1 MAAGHA
7 ATSGPGLHVDIDEQT
22 VVGRSVR
29 APIGIR
35 HAILAPGREKA
46 AGTVRPMPFSPVDRS
61 LDLPALETTVLAR
74 WAADDTFAESM
85 RRREGA
91 PAWVFYEGPPTANGR
106 PGIHHVWA
114 RLFKDLYPRFHT
126 MRGKYVARK
135 AGWDCHGLPVEV
147 EVEKELGFSGKQQIE
162 AYGIEAFNRK
172 CRESV
177 QRYVGDFE
185 DLTKRIGM
193 WLDIDDAYWTMSNE
207 FVESVWWLFAQMW
220 GNGDIEEGFKV
231 VPYCARCGTALS
243 SHELG
248 QPGAYRDVTE
258 ESVYVRFPVV
268 DAEFDLLVW
277 TTTPWTLPSN
287 TAVAVGPGMDYVRV
301 RRATRDVV
309 MAASRVEAVLG
320 PDAEV
325 VGPVDAASLVG
336 RRYERP
342 FDLLAPPDPWPAPSP
357 DPTTGDY
364 FRVVADEFV
373 TDADG
378 SGIVHLAPAFGEVD
392 REVAAREGIGVLNP
406 VGPDGAF
413 DASMPAP
420 YAGQFVKDADHDLI
434 TALRASGRLEE
445 IEPYTHS
452 YPHCWRCGT
461 ALIYWAKP
469 TWFARTARHR
479 DDMIRENEQIGW
491 HPEHIKHGRFGDWL
505 EHNVDWAL
513 SRDRFWGTPIP
524 VWRCDDCG
532 RDECVGS
539 VSELAELAGR
549 PLDDLDLHRPYVDD
563 IVVRCPGCGGNAHR
577 VEPVLDAW
585 FDSGSMPA
593 AQFHHPFSADDP
605 FATRFPADFICEAI
619 DQTRGWF
626 YSLLAVN
633 TLVFGRSPYRNVV
646 CLAHVVDQ
654 DGQKM
659 SKSKGNVIDPW
670 TVLDSRG
677 ADALRWYFFSA
688 GSPWTPRRVFVEG
701 IDESTR
707 RFLITLWN
715 TYSFFVT
722 YANLDGWEPG
732 SAPTAPSA
740 HVLDRWI
747 RSRVHSTV
755 AEVTDALEQFD
766 ALRGAQALDSLIDDC
781 SNWYVRRS
789 RSRFWKASDPA
800 AHATLHE
807 ALTTAVLL
815 LAPYCPFVAD
825 EVWRNLVP
833 GAGSVHLADWPTAD
847 IGAVDPALEAEMA
860 AARQVVTLG
869 RSARTEAK
877 VKVRQPLPRAL
888 VLFPGVDWSAEVVQ
902 EIADELNVKRI
913 EPVQDLEGLLDYTV
927 VPNFRALG
935 PRLGPLV
942 PKLREVLAAGDGAA
956 IRRAFERD
964 GEYRVEIEGEAVVI
978 GPDDVEIRAAAH
990 EELAVVQDG
999 PVAVALDTTVDGD
1012 LRLEGLARELVRA
1025 INDLR
1030 KEQGLELVDRI
1041 RVTLRGA
1048 GLVHDAAVRHGD
1060 WIAGEVLAVAWTVQD
1075 GAPAPGDAELAVEG
1089 TAVGVV
1095 LEVVR

>member
-1 MAAGHA
+1 MSFA
-7 ATSGPGLHVDIDEQT
+7 
-22 VVGRSVR
+22 
-29 APIGIR
+29 
-35 HAILAPGREKA
+35 
-46 AGTVRPMPFSPVDRS
+46 PVDRS
-61 LDLPALETTVLAR
+61 LDLPALETDVLAR
-74 WAADDTFAESM
+74 WARDDTFAESL
-85 RRREGA
+85 RRRADA

-147 EVEKELGFSGKQQIE
+147 EVEKELGFSGKEQIE
-162 AYGIEAFNRK
+162 AYGIEAFNAK

-185 DLTKRIGM
+185 ALTHRIGM
-193 WLDIDDAYWTMSNE
+193 WLDTDDAYWTMSND
-207 FVESVWWLFAQMW
+207 FVESVWWLFAEMW
-220 GNGDIEEGFKV
+220 AKGDIEEGFKV
-231 VPYCARCGTALS
+231 VPYCGRCGTALS

-258 ESVYVRFPVV
+258 DSVYVRFPVV
-268 DAEFDLLVW
+268 DADVDLLVW

-287 TAVAVGPGMDYVRV
+287 TAVAVGPDLDYVRV
-301 RRATRDVV
+301 ARRGRDVV

-320 PDAEV
+320 ADAEV

-336 RRYERP
+336 LRYVAP
-342 FDLLAPPDPWPAPSP
+342 FDLLTPDPA
-357 DPTTGDY
+357 TGDH
-364 FRVVADEFV
+364 FRVVADGFV
-373 TDADG
+373 TADDG
-378 SGIVHLAPAFGEVD
+378 SGLVHLAPAFGEVD
-392 REVAAREGIGVLNP
+392 REVAAREGIGILNP

-413 DASMPAP
+413 TDAMPAP
-420 YAGQFVKDADHDLI
+420 YAGRFVKDADADLI
-434 TALRASGRLEE
+434 AALDASGRLEAA
-445 IEPYTHS
+445 EPYAHS

-479 DDMIRENEQIGW
+479 DDLLRENAAIGW
-491 HPEHIKHGRFGDWL
+491 HPEHIKEGRFGDWL
-505 EHNVDWAL
+505 ANNVDWAL

-524 VWRCDDCG
+524 VWRCGDCG
-532 RDECVGS
+532 HDACVGS

-549 PLDDLDLHRPYVDD
+549 PLEDLDLHRPFVDD
-563 IVVRCPGCGGNAHR
+563 IVVHCPDCGGDARR

-593 AQFHHPFSADDP
+593 AQFHYP
-605 FATRFPADFICEAI
+605 FAGHDGLDGRFPADFICEAI

-633 TLVFGRSPYRNVV
+633 TLVFGTSPYRNVV

-688 GSPWTPRRVFVEG
+688 GSPWTQRRVFVEG

-707 RFLITLWN
+707 RFLLTLWN

-722 YANLDGWEPG
+722 YANLDGWTPPAPG
-732 SAPTAPSA
+732 APAAPSS

-755 AEVTDALEQFD
+755 TEVTDALESFD
-766 ALRGAQALDSLIDDC
+766 ALRGAQALEGFVDDL

-789 RSRFWKASDPA
+789 RSRFWNSSGGDARDDA

-807 ALTTAVLL
+807 CLSTLASL
-815 LAPYCPFVAD
+815 LAPFCPFVAD
-825 EVWRNLVP
+825 ELHRNL
-833 GAGSVHLADWPTAD
+833 AQDAESVHLLDWPVAD
-847 IGAVDPALEAEMA
+847 PSARDEALEAEMA
-860 AARQVVTLG
+860 RAREVVSLGLAARN
-869 RSARTEAK
+869 EAK
-877 VKVRQPLPRAL
+877 LKVRRPLRKAFVL
-888 VLFPGVDWSAEVVQ
+888 VPEGGVFSEAVAAEV
-902 EIADELNVKRI
+902 ADALNVKQL
-913 EPVQDLEGLLDYTV
+913 EAVTDLEGLLDYSV

-935 PRLGPLV
+935 PRLGKALPQV
-942 PKLREVLAAGDGAA
+942 KDALANVDGAA
-956 IRRAFERD
+956 VRRALDAD
-964 GEYRVEIEGEAVVI
+964 GHYDLALADGTTVQL
-978 GPDDVEIRAAAH
+978 GPDDVDVRAASH
-990 EELAVVQDG
+990 EELALAQEAG
-999 PVAVALDTTVDGD
+999 YAVALDTTADDELLAEGAARDVI
-1012 LRLEGLARELVRA
+1012 RLINEQRKTLDFEIADRITVRIAASGRLGAAIHLHRDRIATDVLAVSF
-1025 INDLR
+1025 
-1030 KEQGLELVDRI
+1030 ELVDDLP
-1041 RVTLRGA
+1041 VDGQADATALDVDGEPL
-1048 GLVHDAAVRHGD
+1048 GLD
-1060 WIAGEVLAVAWTVQD
+1060 IAKV
-1075 GAPAPGDAELAVEG
+1075 
-1089 TAVGVV
+1089 
-1095 LEVVR
+1095 